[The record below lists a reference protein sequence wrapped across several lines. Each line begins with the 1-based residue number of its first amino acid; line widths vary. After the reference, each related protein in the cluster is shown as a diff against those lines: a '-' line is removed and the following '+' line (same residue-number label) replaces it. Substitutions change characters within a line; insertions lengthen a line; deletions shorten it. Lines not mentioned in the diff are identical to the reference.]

1 MKFETNCPHFPSI
14 TGPSRS
20 IYNAQ
25 IYQGATQTTLSSLSA
40 SSSAGNGFGS
50 NTSSLSESPLNS
62 IAKSSSY
69 TTNPE
74 NTNARVNS
82 TSSLIN
88 QSSSAS
94 NQCPSNSSSFVIS
107 PPMTPEEEP
116 LTNRPNH
123 SFEQAN
129 NQNNNLLNSQH
140 DTLCK
145 SKTKDEISTINQLN
159 KLTLNQSNS
168 NASIPDAQ
176 LHLPKAN
183 ERSNER
189 QTSDS
194 PEAPTKESKGLPKEL
209 ARELSGELPR
219 ELTKDLSKDS
229 IDQLYSKP
237 LPKAQKKAP
246 IENQENKPVVPVK
259 KYLIGQNDKIYQVNP
274 ENNVLI
280 VNKNNLVSTKINL
293 NQPALCGQTN
303 AVNKSAQHS
312 QQNNGQSNG
321 QCKAH
326 AVNGQPNGQMKINDS
341 MLRNKKPTG
350 FDVIAKLKT
359 IVNLTENPHSRY
371 TSISANKIIGEGASG
386 KVYYA
391 TDLKTRQKVA
401 IKQIDITAQ
410 QKNDLIINEIIV
422 MKQNRHRNIV
432 NYLDSFL
439 VGKVLW
445 VVMEYLPGGC
455 LTNIVTNMYLTEQH
469 IATVCREVLQA
480 LEFLHQRNVIHRD
493 IKSDNILLGMDGS
506 IKLTGSVA
514 SSAAKCQQTA
524 LLLACKI
531 CIAEIQMN
539 NMAV

>member
-1 MKFETNCPHFPSI
+1 MMRIVFFQPK
-14 TGPSRS
+14 GPSRS

-69 TTNPE
+69 TNNE
-74 NTNARVNS
+74 NVRVNS
-82 TSSLIN
+82 ASSLIN
-88 QSSSAS
+88 QSSSVS

-107 PPMTPEEEP
+107 PPMTPEEE
-116 LTNRPNH
+116 LTNQRPNNQ

-129 NQNNNLLNSQH
+129 NQNNQNNHLMNSQH

-145 SKTKDEISTINQLN
+145 SKAKEETGTIHKLAMNQN
-159 KLTLNQSNS
+159 NTNATNQNVK
-168 NASIPDAQ
+168 P
-176 LHLPKAN
+176 HLPKSLN
-183 ERSNER
+183 NS
-189 QTSDS
+189 
-194 PEAPTKESKGLPKEL
+194 PKEL
-209 ARELSGELPR
+209 AQLPKEPPKESTKELAS

-237 LPKAQKKAP
+237 LPKAQKKLP
-246 IENQENKPVVPVK
+246 IENQENKPVIPVK
-259 KYLIGQNDKIYQVNP
+259 KYLINQNDKICQLASGP
-274 ENNVLI
+274 DVLI
-280 VNKNNLVSTKINL
+280 AANNKNNLVSTKINL
-293 NQPALCGQTN
+293 NNQQHHCSQTN
-303 AVNKSAQHS
+303 AVNKAVQNN
-312 QQNNGQSNG
+312 QLNNGQSNG
-321 QCKAH
+321 LCKGH
-326 AVNGQPNGQMKINDS
+326 APNGQLNGQTTKINDS

-391 TDLKTRQKVA
+391 TDLKTLQKVA

-480 LEFLHQRNVIHRD
+480 LEFLHQNNVIHRD

-506 IKLTGSVA
+506 IKLTGNFFEFHILFTFFL
-514 SSAAKCQQTA
+514 K
-524 LLLACKI
+524 
-531 CIAEIQMN
+531 
-539 NMAV
+539 